1 MKIEATDRDTA
12 FIKEIEKLSGEKA
25 AKCYQCG
32 KCSAGCPIA
41 FEMTD
46 LPDKIMRM
54 VQLGMK
60 EELLKSETPWLCA
73 SCEMCAARCPQE
85 VEIPRVME
93 AIRSVAVREGRARV
107 GKNVDL
113 FYREFLNNLKS
124 YGRSFEP
131 MMIVKFNMKSRQPFK
146 DAANGMKMFKKGKIG
161 VLPNKPKGMDK
172 VRKIFDRVK
181 SEEK

>member
-1 MKIEATDRDTA
+1 MKIEQQDRDTA
-12 FIKEIEKLSGEKA
+12 FISEIEKLSGEKA

-32 KCSAGCPIA
+32 KCSAGCPMA
-41 FEMTD
+41 FEMKD

-54 VQLGMK
+54 LQLGMK
-60 EELLKSETPWLCA
+60 DDLLKSETPWLCA

-93 AIRSVAVREGRARV
+93 AIRQAAIREGARKT

-113 FYREFLNNLKS
+113 FYKTFLDNLRS

-131 MMIVKFNMKSRQPFK
+131 MMIAKFNLKSRQPFK
-146 DAANGMKMFKKGKIG
+146 DMKNGMVMFKKGKIG
-161 VLPNKPKGMDK
+161 VLPNKPKGMEQ

-181 SEEK
+181 AEEK

>member
-1 MKIEATDRDTA
+1 MKIEHTERDKS
-12 FIKEIEKLSGEKA
+12 FIREIEKLSGEKA

-41 FEMTD
+41 FEMD
-46 LPDKIMRM
+46 ALPDKVMRM
-54 VQLGMK
+54 LQLGMK
-60 EELLKSETPWLCA
+60 EDLLKSETPWLCA
-73 SCEMCAARCPQE
+73 SCEQCSARCPQE

-93 AIRSVAVREGRARV
+93 AIRQVAIREGKRRT
-107 GKNVDL
+107 GKHVDL
-113 FYREFLNNLKS
+113 FYSEFLNNLRS

-146 DAANGMKMFKKGKIG
+146 DAMNGAKMFSKGKIG
-161 VLPNKPKGMDK
+161 VLPNKPKGMEQ

-181 SEEK
+181 AEEK